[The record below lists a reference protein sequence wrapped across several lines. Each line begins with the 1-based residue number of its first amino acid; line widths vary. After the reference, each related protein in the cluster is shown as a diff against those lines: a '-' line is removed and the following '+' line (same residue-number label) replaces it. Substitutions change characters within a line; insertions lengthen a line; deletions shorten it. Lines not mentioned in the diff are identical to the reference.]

1 MTTQTDETLDGILAE
16 IRSTFAADF
25 EPLQVDDGTLQVLGI
40 HDMQRHIDKLIQ
52 TKTIRDPLKDLP
64 LWAKIWP
71 GSIVL
76 GRMLRK
82 FAPEGKT
89 LLELGG
95 GCGILAM
102 IAARYGFAR
111 IVTSDINRD
120 ALRFAQANILRN
132 NLQDRVSVRYLDV
145 ADSEETKL
153 APNTFDMIAASEI
166 LYLDDL
172 HRPIVKFLERHLTPG
187 GKALFCT
194 DMARLKP
201 HFAKM
206 AAKTYS
212 VTEGHIGVKGT
223 DDAGREERRV
233 YSILIL
239 EKKHV

>member
-1 MTTQTDETLDGILAE
+1 MPQTIETLDGILAE
-16 IRSTFAADF
+16 IRSTFDADF
-25 EPLQVDDGTLQVLGI
+25 EPLQVDDATLQVLGI
-40 HDMQRHIDKLIQ
+40 RDMQRHIDKLIQ
-52 TKTIRDPLKDLP
+52 TKAIRDPLKDLP

-82 FAPEGKT
+82 FDPKGKT

-95 GCGILAM
+95 GCGILGM
-102 IAARYGFAR
+102 IAARHGFAR
-111 IVTSDINRD
+111 IVTSDVSRD

-145 ADSEETKL
+145 TDSGKTKL
-153 APNTFDMIAASEI
+153 EPSVFDMIAASEI

-172 HRPIVKFLERHLTPG
+172 HRPIVKFLERHLAPG

-201 HFAKM
+201 HFARM
-206 AAKTYS
+206 AAKTFT
-212 VTEGHIGVKGT
+212 VTEGHVGLKGT
-223 DDAGREERRV
+223 DDSGKEERRV

-239 EKKHV
+239 ERNHA